1 MKTSTRITV
10 RAADERD
17 WRNLLLLHEVGFGT
31 PYTPEAIDVR
41 RELVGIDRSII
52 AVDGEAVVG
61 VTMDLPMTVTVP
73 GGVAVGAAGVTGVS
87 VAPSHRRRGILRALY
102 AEQHRR
108 IQASGA
114 VLSVLIASEGGIYG
128 RFGYGPATIES
139 AVTIDRRLAAFHPKT
154 PDPGGVRVVRPAD
167 VRTTITAVYDRWQ
180 RITPGAQ
187 VRPEVLW
194 DRLFADRES
203 DRGGGTTLFAMLH
216 DDGYAL
222 YRRVDGEDGMIA
234 RIQEMRTVTD
244 RAHAALWRALF
255 GLDLMHGIET
265 TLAPDDP
272 LPQLLT
278 DSRVVRTRSRRDGL
292 WVRIMDVR
300 AALEART
307 YRSDLDLVLQ
317 VDDGFLDAGGRFR
330 LSVRDGHAT
339 CTPTDDDPR
348 VVVDLDA
355 LGSLYLGAHQAR
367 TFAAAHRLW
376 TDTPEALWAVEH
388 AFSSN
393 RGAQVG
399 WPF

>member
-1 MKTSTRITV
+1 MTTSTEITV
-10 RAADERD
+10 RTADEQD

-31 PYTPEAIDVR
+31 PYTSEAVDAR

-52 AVDGEAVVG
+52 AVDDEAVVG
-61 VTMDLPMTVTVP
+61 VTMDFPMTVTVP
-73 GGVAVGAAGVTGVS
+73 GEVAVRAAGITGVS
-87 VAPSHRRRGILRALY
+87 VAPSHRRRGILRTLY
-102 AEQHRR
+102 TEQHRR
-108 IQASGA
+108 IRATGA

-139 AVTIDRRLAAFHPKT
+139 TVSVDRRLGAFHPKA
-154 PDPGGVRVVRPAD
+154 PDPGGVRVLRPTDA
-167 VRTTITAVYDRWQ
+167 RAAITAVYDRWQ

-187 VRPEVLW
+187 VRPDILW
-194 DRLFADRES
+194 DQLFADHDI
-203 DRGGGTTLFAMLH
+203 DRGGGTSLFAMLH

-222 YRRVDGEDGMIA
+222 YRRAGGEDAMIA

-244 RAHAALWRALF
+244 DAHAALWRALF

-265 TLAPDDP
+265 TLAPEDP

-278 DSRVVRTRSRRDGL
+278 DSRVVRTRSRHDRL

-317 VDDGFLDAGGRFR
+317 VDDGFLHAGGCFR
-330 LSVRDGHAT
+330 LTARDGHAT
-339 CTPTDDDPR
+339 CTPTDDTPQ
-348 VVVDLDA
+348 VVADLDV
-355 LGSLYLGAHQAR
+355 LGSLYLGAHRAR

-376 TDTPEALWAVEH
+376 ADTPETLWAVDH
-388 AFSSN
+388 AFDSN
-393 RGAQVG
+393 RSAQIG